1 MKEYI
6 LYCLAFHG
14 NDGIYGNDCIHV
26 NDKNDAN
33 DVNDVNHCER
43 SYLSHAFTQHGFCS
57 RI

>member
-14 NDGIYGNDCIHV
+14 NDGNDGNESIHV
-26 NDKNDAN
+26 NDKNDEN